1 MRDDP
6 VSGATACKHVAQLY
20 DYDERPLISGVARYL
35 AEGLQRGGSLIVV
48 TNDDRRAALFRD
60 LEEYGIAPAFAI
72 RDGRL
77 RVLPAAETLERLYE
91 GGRLSYA
98 RFDCVVGGV
107 VREMYEMAN
116 GRGLRAYGD
125 MVDEL
130 WLRADRNGAMELE
143 SYWNR
148 LQGRIRFDLFCAYP
162 REGHGPGAQAIAEA
176 HTHLISA

>member
-1 MRDDP
+1 MRNDSDCTP
-6 VSGATACKHVAQLY
+6 RPCKHVAQLY
-20 DYDERPLISGVARYL
+20 DYDERALISGVADYL
-35 AEGLQRGGSLIVV
+35 AEGLRSGGSLIVV

-60 LEEYGIAPAFAI
+60 LEEFGVAPAFSI

-77 RVLPAAETLERLYE
+77 RVLPAAQTLERLYE

-98 RFDCVVGGV
+98 RFDRVVGDL
-107 VREMYEMAN
+107 VREMYETSG

-130 WLRADRNGAMELE
+130 WLRDDRDGAMELE
-143 SYWNR
+143 RYWNR
-148 LQGRIRFDLFCAYP
+148 LQARIPFDLFCAYP
-162 REGHGPGAQAIAEA
+162 REGDARGMQAIAHA